1 MKIDNIT
8 LEIEDLYGTGLYRHA
23 EELERIRKSYAL
35 DGSETYHEVD
45 KKYKGILREIDLLV
59 VSTNSEAYDWK
70 KVTESHDELIRAN
83 IHNLLYRL
91 DGVDFRLSTE
101 KQFQRVGR
109 FLNTRYT
116 VLEQALYKTMKT
128 INHKATYIAVS
139 EYVLELIKQDFA
151 KLENE
156 EDSLLYKMAKE
167 WRKKQ

>member
-8 LEIEDLYGTGLYRHA
+8 LEIEDLYGTGLHRQA
-23 EELERIRKSYAL
+23 KELERIRKIYAL
-35 DGSETYHEVD
+35 DGSESYDELD
-45 KKYKGILREIDLLV
+45 NKYKGILREIDLLV

-70 KVTESHDELIRAN
+70 KATENHDELIRAN

-91 DGVDFRLSTE
+91 DGVDFKVSIE

-128 INHKATYIAVS
+128 INHKATYMAVS
-139 EYVLELIKQDFA
+139 EYVLELIRQDFA
-151 KLENE
+151 RLENE

-167 WRKKQ
+167 WREKQ

>member
-8 LEIEDLYGTGLYRHA
+8 LEIGDLYGTALYRHA
-23 EELERIRKSYAL
+23 EELERIRKNYAL
-35 DGSETYHEVD
+35 DESETYQEVD
-45 KKYKGILREIDLLV
+45 KKYKNILREIDLLV
-59 VSTNSEAYDWK
+59 VSTNGEACDWK
-70 KVTESHDELIRAN
+70 KATESQDELTRAN

-91 DGVDFRLSTE
+91 DGVDFRVSIR
-101 KQFQRVGR
+101 KHFQRVGR

-128 INHKATYIAVS
+128 INHRATYTTVS

-156 EDSLLYKMAKE
+156 EDSLLYRIAKE
-167 WRKKQ
+167 WGDKQ